1 MEQDAASEV
10 APPAAPPQE
19 AEAGDSVVAA
29 AARITY
35 DSDSDTDSTE
45 EGDDGPRPLPTG
57 PPPPVPERNPD
68 TEAPALP
75 SPAQQS
81 PPSAGFAGE
90 AGSPAPGQPSSS
102 PAEAQEGDVEEED
115 AAPRQRRSSLVVSFA
130 KGVGNRLGLRQK
142 GAPGSTASDAG
153 GAPAEAGQAE
163 AAPGGD
169 APRRR
174 PSVSR
179 PLPSL
184 QTAEVPAGSPHSVHS
199 DPGAEEGVDGDGQQ
213 SLQRTQSLPPARRKS
228 ILKSPGTPRSATHGR
243 RISFADEG
251 AGHLEHVAYVD
262 NLHYS
267 DMADHHQDDDD
278 KCAIQ

>member
-1 MEQDAASEV
+1 MLAGALHLLRPLHLPRSQPGAMEQDAASEV
-10 APPAAPPQE
+10 APPPAPPQE

-153 GAPAEAGQAE
+153 GAPAETGQAE

-184 QTAEVPAGSPHSVHS
+184 QTAEAPAGSPHSVHS
-199 DPGAEEGVDGDGQQ
+199 DPGAEEGVDGGACV
-213 SLQRTQSLPPARRKS
+213 LQPSAVPRMSHPRRRPRPSQMGSNLSSARRAC
-228 ILKSPGTPRSATHGR
+228 LLPGARAS
-243 RISFADEG
+243 
-251 AGHLEHVAYVD
+251 
-262 NLHYS
+262 
-267 DMADHHQDDDD
+267 
-278 KCAIQ
+278 